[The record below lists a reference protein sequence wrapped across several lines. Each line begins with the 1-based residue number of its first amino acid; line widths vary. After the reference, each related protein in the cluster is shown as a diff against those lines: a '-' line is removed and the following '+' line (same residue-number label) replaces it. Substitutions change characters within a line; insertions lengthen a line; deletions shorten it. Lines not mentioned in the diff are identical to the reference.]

1 MKPACRSEA
10 ERVLGATHT
19 LAPGPGAAAVRE
31 PERRLSRAYLNCG
44 RRAGPGGAAS
54 RAAVALRAAV
64 RAPGASRTMRAGRRA
79 RRPWGVTSPLSLIR
93 RAACAAR
100 RRGHDSPDPHGSAD
114 TGTDALWVPGSQC
127 WSGGPDP
134 HPPTRLPKALGVKF
148 DPPPTGSG
156 NLSCSFKVLST
167 HPDSCVNFCEYI
179 LLHLFWGFW
188 GRQERKRSWV
198 F

>member
-1 MKPACRSEA
+1 MKPACCSEA

-31 PERRLSRAYLNCG
+31 PERRLSRAYLSCR

-93 RAACAAR
+93 RAACAAG
-100 RRGHDSPDPHGSAD
+100 RRGHDSPDPQGSAD
-114 TGTDALWVPGSQC
+114 SGVDALWVPGS
-127 WSGGPDP
+127 GPSAGRMGL
-134 HPPTRLPKALGVKF
+134 TRTLLPDCPRPWGSSLTLLLLGLATLK
-148 DPPPTGSG
+148 
-156 NLSCSFKVLST
+156 LQL
-167 HPDSCVNFCEYI
+167 
-179 LLHLFWGFW
+179 
-188 GRQERKRSWV
+188 
-198 F
+198 

>member
-1 MKPACRSEA
+1 MKPACCSEA

-31 PERRLSRAYLNCG
+31 PERRLSRAYLSCR

-93 RAACAAR
+93 RAACAAG

-114 TGTDALWVPGSQC
+114 SGVDALWVPGS
-127 WSGGPDP
+127 GPSAGRMGL
-134 HPPTRLPKALGVKF
+134 TRTLLPDCPRPWGSSLTLLLLGLATLK
-148 DPPPTGSG
+148 
-156 NLSCSFKVLST
+156 LQL
-167 HPDSCVNFCEYI
+167 
-179 LLHLFWGFW
+179 
-188 GRQERKRSWV
+188 
-198 F
+198 